1 MQFTVKELSQKVS
14 ISEGTIR
21 SWIMKPIEGQPYS
34 SENINYKN
42 LIDKLTKYYP
52 NFEKDFGFK
61 AKDVEITKA
70 ERTTKN
76 WVEVGDLEENEMYR
90 IYNYSLKTETTYLG
104 KFKELYIFK
113 VMNTAKEDYKA
124 YTKEQLDKDNI
135 KIEHIVIE

>member
-1 MQFTVKELSQKVS
+1 MLYTVKDLSKKVS

-21 SWIMKPIEGQPYS
+21 SWLMKPIEGQPYS
-34 SENINYKN
+34 SENINYAN
-42 LIDKLTKYYP
+42 LVDKLTKYYP

-61 AKDVEITKA
+61 AKDIEITKA

-76 WVEVGDLEENEMYR
+76 WVESGDLKENESYR

-104 KFKELYIFK
+104 MFKESLYIFK
-113 VMNTAKEDYKA
+113 VVDKEDYKA
-124 YTKEQLDKDNI
+124 YTKEQLDKENI

>member
-104 KFKELYIFK
+104 KFKELHIFK
-113 VMNTAKEDYKA
+113 VLNTAKEDYKA

>member
-61 AKDVEITKA
+61 AKDVEITKV

-76 WVEVGDLEENEMYR
+76 WVELEDLEAHETYR
-90 IYNYSLKTETTYLG
+90 IFNYSLKTETTYLG
-104 KFKELYIFK
+104 KFKELHIFK
-113 VMNTAKEDYKA
+113 VLNTAKEDYKA

>member
-1 MQFTVKELSQKVS
+1 MQFTVKELSQKVN

-34 SENINYKN
+34 SENINYTN

-61 AKDVEITKA
+61 AKDVQIVKA
-70 ERTTKN
+70 ERATKN
-76 WVEVGDLEENEMYR
+76 WVEVGDLKENEHYR
-90 IYNYSLKTETTYLG
+90 IYNYSLKTETEFFG
-104 KFKELYIFK
+104 IFKELYIFK
-113 VMNTAKEDYKA
+113 VIDKEDYKA
-124 YTKEQLDKDNI
+124 YSKEQLDKDNI